1 MRVLIVARPWSF
13 HGGVESATAGLLRA
27 LVEHGHDVHV
37 LSPGAQRAIPGVTVH
52 RLRLPPLPSAAR
64 LLALATLAPAAAGR
78 RTWDVVQAHERVLG
92 ADVYRAGEGCH
103 RAYLAALGAPRGR
116 RLYHHVVL
124 RLERRVFR
132 STPRVIAIARRG
144 KEEIEHLYGVP
155 PERVSVVYNGVDLE
169 RFHPRLREQH
179 RAPARDEAGVD
190 AGAWAVLFVGS
201 GFERKGLATALAA
214 FATLDDPTSRLLV
227 VGKGDTHRF
236 MATAE
241 RLDVAKRVCW
251 LGAREDVERWYAAAD
266 ALVLPARYEPFGN
279 VHLEALASG
288 LPVVTST
295 RAGGAEL
302 VHDGTNGAVRDP
314 DDVAGIADA
323 LRELRSGRSG
333 DVVALCRRSAEPFT
347 HARQVSAL
355 VGVWRGLVA
364 ARRDSP

>member
-1 MRVLIVARPWSF
+1 MRVLIIVRPWSF

-37 LSPGAQRAIPGVTVH
+37 LSPGAQQEIAGVTVH
-52 RLRLPPLPSAAR
+52 RLRLPPLPPAAR
-64 LLALATLAPAAAGR
+64 LVALATLAPAVIGR

-92 ADVYRAGEGCH
+92 AHVYRAGEGCH
-103 RAYLAALGAPRGR
+103 RAYLDALGPPRGR
-116 RLYHHVVL
+116 RLYHRLVL
-124 RLERRVFR
+124 GLERRVLR
-132 STPRVIAIARRG
+132 ATPRVIAIARRG
-144 KEEIEHLYGVP
+144 KDEIERLYRVP
-155 PERVSVVYNGVDLE
+155 RERVAVVYNGVDLE

-179 RAPARDEAGVD
+179 RAPAREEAGV
-190 AGAWAVLFVGS
+190 AAAAWALLFVGS
-201 GFERKGLATALAA
+201 GFERKGLAMTLAA
-214 FATLDDPTSRLLV
+214 FAALDDPGSRLIV
-227 VGKGDTHRF
+227 IGKGDTQRYIA
-236 MATAE
+236 MAE

-302 VHDGTNGAVRDP
+302 VHDGANGAVRDP

-323 LRELRSGRSG
+323 LRQLRARPSGE
-333 DVVALCRRSAEPFT
+333 VVDLCRRSAEPFT
-347 HARQVSAL
+347 HARQVAAL
-355 VGVWRGLVA
+355 AGIWRGLVA
-364 ARRDSP
+364 RKA